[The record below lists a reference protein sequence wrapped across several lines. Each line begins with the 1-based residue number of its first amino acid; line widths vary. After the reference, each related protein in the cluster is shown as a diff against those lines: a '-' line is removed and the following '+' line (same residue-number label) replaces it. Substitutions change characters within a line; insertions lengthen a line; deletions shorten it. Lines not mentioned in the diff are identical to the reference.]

1 MKIKKEKVVEI
12 LVGIG
17 FKTAVKW
24 PLEKVQKKVN
34 LLHTIVDEDTT
45 TNDDALDELLDE
57 IISTDDVEVTRNK
70 KKAKKEVEAEAEAE
84 PEVEKE
90 EKPEEKAKKK
100 KDKSSTKEQPKK
112 RVKNKTGKTD
122 SKKSGKKPK
131 AKEEVGCDKFG
142 SKLDSDNAKVN
153 ATLSKKG
160 KTVRQLTE
168 KAGVE
173 LKSKYYAHLDR
184 LIEAG
189 HATRDSDGTYK
200 LA

>member
-1 MKIKKEKVVEI
+1 LERDNEMKVTREKVIAV

-17 FKTAVKW
+17 FKTAGKW
-24 PLEKVQKKVN
+24 SKDKLQKKVN

-57 IISTDDVEVTRNK
+57 IISNDDVEVVRGK
-70 KKAKKEVEAEAEAE
+70 KKAKKKAEAE

-90 EKPEEKAKKK
+90 EEEAEKKVDRATGKKK

-112 RVKNKTGKTD
+112 RVNNKMSKTD
-122 SKKSGKKPK
+122 SV
-131 AKEEVGCDKFG
+131 KEEVSCDKFG

-153 ATLSKKG
+153 IALSKKG
-160 KTVRQLTE
+160 KTVRQLTK

-189 HATRDSDGTYK
+189 HITQDEDGTYK
-200 LA
+200 LV